1 MSDEDRE
8 IDIESDADDEDGNQ
22 TYGSDADG
30 DDKRAHHNAL
40 ERKRRDHI
48 KDSFHSLRDC
58 VPQDEKQLAESKASR
73 QANTSSKTSRAQI
86 LRQAAEYIIRMRDK
100 TTQNDKHIAILKQ
113 QNEELHQQIKALQK
127 SQGGKS
133 GHSSASYI
141 DTLGDEDYES
151 YEEETVVTS
160 PPPKKKK
167 TKSSWDMLFCTGADI
182 FNNI

>member
-8 IDIESDADDEDGNQ
+8 IDIESDADDEEGNQ
-22 TYGSDADG
+22 TYGSEPEG

-58 VPQDEKQLAESKASR
+58 VPQDEKQTGESKSR

-113 QNEELHQQIKALQK
+113 QNEELHHQIKALQK
-127 SQGGKS
+127 SQSGKS
-133 GHSSASYI
+133 SHGSASYI

-167 TKSSWDMLFCTGADI
+167 MKSS
-182 FNNI
+182 

>member
-8 IDIESDADDEDGNQ
+8 IDIESDADDEECNQ
-22 TYGSDADG
+22 TYSS

-58 VPQDEKQLAESKASR
+58 VPHDESKVS
-73 QANTSSKTSRAQI
+73 QSNSSSKTSRAQI

-100 TTQNDKHIAILKQ
+100 TMQNDKHIQILKQ

-127 SQGGKS
+127 SQVGKS
-133 GHSSASYI
+133 GSRGSSSFIEHAGN
-141 DTLGDEDYES
+141 DDYDS
-151 YEEETVVTS
+151 YEEETVITS
-160 PPPKKKK
+160 PPVKKKK
-167 TKSSWDMLFCTGADI
+167 KAS
-182 FNNI
+182 

>member
-8 IDIESDADDEDGNQ
+8 IDIESDADDEDTQ
-22 TYGSDADG
+22 TFDS

-58 VPQDEKQLAESKASR
+58 VPQDDQLKTDRSHRTNS
-73 QANTSSKTSRAQI
+73 SSKTSRAQI

-100 TTQNDKHIAILKQ
+100 TMQNDKHIQILKQ

-127 SQGGKS
+127 SQGGKT
-133 GHSSASYI
+133 GHSSTFI
-141 DTLGDEDYES
+141 DGDEDYES
-151 YEEETVVTS
+151 YEEETVITS

-167 TKSSWDMLFCTGADI
+167 TKS
-182 FNNI
+182 

>member
-8 IDIESDADDEDGNQ
+8 IDIESDADDEECNQ
-22 TYGSDADG
+22 TFSS

-58 VPQDEKQLAESKASR
+58 VPQDDSKA
-73 QANTSSKTSRAQI
+73 NTNSSSKTSRAQI

-100 TTQNDKHIAILKQ
+100 TTQSDKHIQILKQ
-113 QNEELHQQIKALQK
+113 QNDELHAQIKALQK

-133 GHSSASYI
+133 GHGSSSFLN
-141 DTLGDEDYES
+141 DHHGDEDYES

-160 PPPKKKK
+160 PPTKKKK
-167 TKSSWDMLFCTGADI
+167 TKATNS
-182 FNNI
+182 